1 MTSINAQMTAPR
13 RKMLDGLAKQPARF
27 SEKYPPLKWAK
38 VNGFVAPV
46 SDGFYSITAAGRGAL
61 TDADTDPALK
71 QARTVLRR
79 RKAKALCRQ
88 ASDTEEAMQRGGG
101 YLYFTEPDHRPFPP
115 AGGRLLI
122 DAGDVTPLDDGLFAG
137 MSQTFEVPCHA

>member
-1 MTSINAQMTAPR
+1 MTSLNAQMTAPR
-13 RKMLDGLAKQPARF
+13 RKMLDGLVSKPSCF

-38 VNGFVAPV
+38 ANGFVEPI

-61 TDADTDPALK
+61 TEADTDPAPKL
-71 QARTVLRR
+71 ARTVLKR

-101 YLYFTEPDHRPFPP
+101 YLYFTEPDHQPFPP

-137 MSQTFEVPCHA
+137 MSQTYEVPRHA